1 MNLENQLFMVTGGA
15 SGLGRSVVDAL
26 IQRRAFVVALDLNE
40 SELNALQQAHPQQV
54 LAVVCDVCDEGS
66 ILSAI
71 DQAKS
76 WKGQIR
82 GLVNCA
88 GIIGA
93 GKLVGRSGAY
103 ALDAF
108 KKVIDINLTGTV
120 NTMRLVAADMAS
132 NEPTDDE
139 ERGVIINTASIAAYD
154 GQKGQIAYAASK
166 GGIVSMTLPAARD
179 LASLGIRV
187 NTIAPGIMATPMLMN
202 ADEKVLAPLLAVTQ
216 FPKRLGKPSEF
227 ADAVC
232 FAMTNTLLNGETMR
246 LDGAIRMP

>member
-1 MNLENQLFMVTGGA
+1 MKLTHGVYLVTGGA

-26 IQRRAFVVALDLNE
+26 IARGAKVAALDLNTE
-40 SELNALQQAHPQQV
+40 GLNELAQIYPENV
-54 LAVVCDVCDEGS
+54 LGLTCDVCSEAS
-66 ILSAI
+66 VNTAI
-71 DQAKS
+71 DAAVAWQ
-76 WKGQIR
+76 GPLR

-93 GKLVGRSGAY
+93 GKLVGRKGAY

-120 NTMRLVAADMAS
+120 NTMRLAAEKMS
-132 NEPTDDE
+132 HNEPTEDD

-202 ADEKVLAPLLAVTQ
+202 ADEKVLEPLLAVTQ
-216 FPKRLGKPSEF
+216 FPKRLGKPEEF

-232 FAMTNTLLNGETMR
+232 FAITNTLLNGETMR